1 MSRWNDNWLGIDP
14 LYRVLLYKFNQMK
27 GNGLKGSKNSK
38 LNAFSFF
45 SYQKKQNKTKQNSE
59 V

>member
-14 LYRVLLYKFNQMK
+14 LYRVLLCKFNQMK
-27 GNGLKGSKNSK
+27 GNGLNASKNSK

-45 SYQKKQNKTKQNSE
+45 SYQNKTKQNSE